1 MAALEAVQ
9 QSLPVTRS
17 PGPAFPQPAVKRGRG
32 IQAKETKSVEG
43 CLTPQ
48 TALFCVPLST
58 PPPRFCTD
66 AKKMKTRPPPHYPD
80 HTFNVVGPG
89 PCSPPRGGEGRL
101 SSRAHTHTGGV
112 FQIKSGPHH
121 RAVASCPSPSSHAL
135 MFPCGLYY
143 SPGFTSRV
151 VHFSKGEV
159 RNLIGRQKEKASG
172 NIWPCLA
179 VFWLFFLA
187 ILATFGNSAI
197 FFTPK
202 NEIMPHNSSHV

>member
-1 MAALEAVQ
+1 MSKDASRPNRLCSV
-9 QSLPVTRS
+9 SLS
-17 PGPAFPQPAVKRGRG
+17 A
-32 IQAKETKSVEG
+32 
-43 CLTPQ
+43 
-48 TALFCVPLST
+48 
-58 PPPRFCTD
+58 PPPQGF
-66 AKKMKTRPPPHYPD
+66 AQMPKKMKTRPPPHYPNR
-80 HTFNVVGPG
+80 TFNVVGPG

-135 MFPCGLYY
+135 VFPCGLYY

-179 VFWLFFLA
+179 VFWLFFWPFWPLLE
-187 ILATFGNSAI
+187 IQQFSHPKKRNYAT
-197 FFTPK
+197 
-202 NEIMPHNSSHV
+202 